1 MPIWDTLIFLNTYL
15 TFKLLLTVYPGTC
28 FQRAQTEVLATTLE
42 NAGPCDRKALQIQG
56 LGSEKLIIFSQSFN
70 ILGIEYMRLQSM
82 PSINTDH
89 SELVGFREGRSH

>member
-1 MPIWDTLIFLNTYL
+1 MPIWDTLIFFNTYL

-28 FQRAQTEVLATTLE
+28 FQTEVLATTLE
-42 NAGPCDRKALQIQG
+42 NTGPCDSKVLQIQG

-70 ILGIEYMRLQSM
+70 VLGIEYMCLQSM